1 MAIYTENYSLE
12 KPDQT
17 DVYNIE
23 VFNNN
28 ADAVDAVLHGKV
40 DSDGGDISSTN
51 IATLEELTEEFP
63 VPAAGET
70 SKTFFGK
77 VRKSIQDF
85 NNFKTGILTVGM
97 LVNNAVTDNSGLPV
111 SAAVAKAL
119 QDQLTQLNSDYV
131 SRTTDNIV
139 GAQVKLT
146 RNAGVNADSY
156 NQAPVW
162 IRADYQANNGYRA
175 QIGLENGGV
184 NAITLWLDID
194 GRLKA
199 TNNNDVTTTF
209 ATTDELALKASVYQ
223 LSLPQVTLTET
234 NEIQLGDSIQVP
246 AGQYLVVLDAI
257 ARSTDNTATDL
268 HVKADDWVFAQGRIP
283 YTNGTHQNLC
293 INNIVTLSS
302 EANITFTVTR
312 GATNGEV
319 VFFGGT
325 LSLIRGATNGEVV
338 FFGGT
343 LSLIRLQ

>member
-28 ADAVDAVLHGKV
+28 ADVVDAALRGKV

-77 VRKSIQDF
+77 VRKYIQDF

-131 SRTTDNIV
+131 SRTADNTV
-139 GAQVKLT
+139 SAQVKFT
-146 RNAGVNADSY
+146 RNAGISADSY

-162 IRADYQANNGYRA
+162 IQADYQTNNGYRA
-175 QIGLENGGV
+175 QIGFENGGV

-194 GRLKA
+194 GRLRA
-199 TNNNDVTTTF
+199 TDNSNATTTF
-209 ATTDELALKASVYQ
+209 ATTDELAMKAKPYQ
-223 LSLPQVTLTET
+223 LVLPQATLTGT

-257 ARSTDNTATDL
+257 ARSTDNLSAYL
-268 HVKADDWVFAQGRIP
+268 VVKADGEAFAQGRIP
-283 YTNGTHQNLC
+283 YTASTHQNLC
-293 INNIVTLSS
+293 INNIVTLYS
-302 EANITFTVTR
+302 EAAITFTAKR
-312 GATNGEV
+312 E
-319 VFFGGT
+319 
-325 LSLIRGATNGEVV
+325 ATNGEVV